1 MDCTATLPVAAEMSA
16 SLHILG
22 TKSSV
27 LDSVFVCRNVNT
39 SHQARAD
46 VRKVLDQ
53 DAALMAAAE
62 VKVSHGDIRCLASG
76 HIARTSINGLRDGW
90 DSSAPLSNRMR
101 RAEERLVE
109 LASDLE
115 FDTLPHRVLE
125 ALVHEQGLSRRNG
138 ATSV

>member
-1 MDCTATLPVAAEMSA
+1 MSA

-27 LDSVFVCRNVNT
+27 LDSVFVCRHVNT
-39 SHQARAD
+39 AHQARAD
-46 VRKVLDQ
+46 IRTVLEQ

-62 VKVSHGDIRCLASG
+62 VKVSLGDIRCLASG
-76 HIARTSINGLRDGW
+76 HIARAAINGLRDGW
-90 DSSAPLSNRMR
+90 DSGAALSNRMR

-109 LASDLE
+109 IARDLE
-115 FDTLPHRVLE
+115 FDSLPRRVFE
-125 ALVHEQGLSRRNG
+125 ALAHDQGLKRRSG